1 VHKSAQ
7 KNFTNLGETTMKTF
21 KLSAAAALLASFAF
35 SASAM
40 TLVNDEG
47 LAQVSGQDGV
57 SIVAD
62 LHVGIGSFTYSDSG
76 NTVSFNNIGITGVI
90 AATIDVISGA
100 TFQGDLAGALMAAGT
115 APANVPAV
123 LGSAALQ
130 LGFTGQDVIQF
141 AIPAVANTGGLNISV
156 ASITTGNGGA
166 SMGGIALSKLDVG
179 GTKVWMFGH
188 N

>member
-1 VHKSAQ
+1 
-7 KNFTNLGETTMKTF
+7 MKTF

-76 NTVSFNNIGITGVI
+76 NTGK
-90 AATIDVISGA
+90 
-100 TFQGDLAGALMAAGT
+100 
-115 APANVPAV
+115 
-123 LGSAALQ
+123 
-130 LGFTGQDVIQF
+130 
-141 AIPAVANTGGLNISV
+141 SV
-156 ASITTGNGGA
+156 
-166 SMGGIALSKLDVG
+166 V
-179 GTKVWMFGH
+179 
-188 N
+188 